1 MFFLKDLREHSE
13 AFTINAKFEAMPDRV
28 FPITIKEIATQATA
42 ANTYPVTATMQ
53 RQSDVRILPG
63 MAVTVEVDFSGGTA
77 QPENG
82 GKFTVPTTAIRNQ
95 GESNYVWRY
104 VDGKVSLV
112 PVTVGQIRADGMVEI
127 EGAALTGGDVIVTAG
142 VYFLHEGQKVRL
154 SEE

>member
-1 MFFLKDLREHSE
+1 
-13 AFTINAKFEAMPDRV
+13 
-28 FPITIKEIATQATA
+28 
-42 ANTYPVTATMQ
+42 
-53 RQSDVRILPG
+53 

-112 PVTVGQIRADGMVEI
+112 PITVGQIRADGMVEI
-127 EGAALTGGDVIVTAG
+127 EGAALRGGDVIVTAG